1 MSKNKIPQAKIIIIL
16 ETYPGN
22 GIVLRQEKCIFDNY
36 QKSFG
41 KEHIEI
47 QHPEEINVANL
58 WQDIQNNALV
68 VGAILKQ
75 FQKEAHCKSIE
86 RAKRKLRANNV

>member
-36 QKSFG
+36 QKSFS
-41 KEHIEI
+41 KKHI
-47 QHPEEINVANL
+47 EINVANL

-86 RAKRKLRANNV
+86 RAKRKLRANNG

>member
-47 QHPEEINVANL
+47 NVANL

-86 RAKRKLRANNV
+86 RAKRKLRANNG